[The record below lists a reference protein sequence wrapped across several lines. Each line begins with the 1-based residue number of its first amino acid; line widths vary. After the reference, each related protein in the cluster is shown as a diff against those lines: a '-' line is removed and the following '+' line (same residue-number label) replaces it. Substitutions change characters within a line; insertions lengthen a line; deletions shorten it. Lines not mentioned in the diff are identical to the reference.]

1 MADLGCQRKSI
12 SENLNGGYVE
22 NIDIKRKNMLENSEE
37 ELYKKYMAFNDVM
50 LEQHDPMEIAAILVI
65 QGLTF
70 YRSFMSEEDYQRMV
84 NSIYDRRDQV
94 RTFE

>member
-1 MADLGCQRKSI
+1 MVGLDYQRKII

-37 ELYKKYMAFNDVM
+37 ELYKKYMAFNEVM
-50 LEQHDPMEIAAILVI
+50 MEEYLPMEIAAILVI

-70 YRSFMSEEDYQRMV
+70 YRSFMSEEDYQKIAK
-84 NSIYDRRDQV
+84 SIYDRRDQV
-94 RTFE
+94 QTFN